1 MVIVMSSKEFGQRVQ
16 QYRELRGY
24 TQDIFSEMI
33 GLTPNYL
40 SGIERGVN
48 FPRYD
53 KLIAIMNALDV
64 SADEL
69 FQDVID
75 NVYKAKA
82 PLISDEI
89 STLPVR
95 EQRRIFAVI
104 DTMISEAK
112 KGTDE
117 N

>member
-1 MVIVMSSKEFGQRVQ
+1 MNSKEFGQRVR

-24 TQDIFSEMI
+24 TQESFSEII

-40 SGIERGVN
+40 SGIERGIS

-53 KLIAIMNALDV
+53 KLVTIMNALDV

-69 FQDVID
+69 FQDVL
-75 NVYKAKA
+75 NNAYKAKA
-82 PLISDEI
+82 ALLSDEI
-89 STLPVR
+89 SALPPR
-95 EQRRIFAVI
+95 EQRRIFSVVDAMI
-104 DTMISEAK
+104 AEARKDTEQ
-112 KGTDE
+112 